1 MPIDDPGDYYDA
13 HDEAEWERL
22 DASLVGRLE
31 WEGTV
36 EYLGRYLPPGGR
48 VLDVG
53 GGAGRYAVWLA
64 ERGYDVV
71 LVDPSEGQRR
81 VAREKVAE
89 RDVGDRVTVRE
100 GDVRDLAFADD
111 AFDATLCLGGPL
123 SHVLDADERGAGAA
137 ELRRVTR
144 GGGPVFVSVLGRLHL
159 LLVQLLATDRDSKR
173 FDLLP
178 ELAVSGDYDA
188 DLLDGRDSKF
198 VETHFFRAG
207 EFEVLLTE
215 AGLVVEELVG
225 LEGLA
230 SVYDAGRL
238 GESPA
243 DLSDEQRAHV
253 RNLVDTLRG
262 DRSVADLS
270 AHLLAVCRVGE

>member
-13 HDEAEWERL
+13 HDEEEWERL

-137 ELRRVTR
+137 ELRRVTKV
-144 GGGPVFVSVLGRLHL
+144 GGPVFVSVLGRLHL